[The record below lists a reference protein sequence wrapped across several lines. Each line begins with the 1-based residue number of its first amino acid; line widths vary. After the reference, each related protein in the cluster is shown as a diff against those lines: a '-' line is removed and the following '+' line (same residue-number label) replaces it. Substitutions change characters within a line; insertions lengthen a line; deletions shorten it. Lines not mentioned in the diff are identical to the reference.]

1 MLSDAG
7 GTPRRVWSGSTNW
20 TTTGLCTQLNNGL
33 LVDDDAVAAAY
44 MAQWQALRDAGSSH
58 PPALSTA
65 NSTPA
70 TSGGGA
76 PGIRTSVQFTRAR
89 NRVDLAALSE
99 IVNGAQEGILFL
111 MFIPG
116 LAGPL
121 KDIQQLRET
130 KPELLIRGVVSELPH
145 GRADE
150 KTGDTTTVH
159 VQVLGTADGTTAK
172 TVDVVQPEGKA
183 HPAAWWAAETTHQQ
197 FKEGIGWAIIHSKV
211 LVVDPFSDDPTVV
224 TGSHNFSIS
233 ASEDNDENYVV
244 IRGDRA
250 LAEAYAVNVESAWR
264 HYASRIATPHAEL
277 KGIDY
282 LNALLDDTRAGERFW
297 GLTA

>member
-1 MLSDAG
+1 
-7 GTPRRVWSGSTNW
+7 V
-20 TTTGLCTQLNNGL
+20 
-33 LVDDDAVAAAY
+33 
-44 MAQWQALRDAGSSH
+44 
-58 PPALSTA
+58 
-65 NSTPA
+65 
-70 TSGGGA
+70 TSGGAA
-76 PGIRTSVQFTRAR
+76 PGTIRTSVQFTRAR

-116 LAGPL
+116 LAGPM
-121 KDIQQLRET
+121 KDIQQLRTT
-130 KPELLIRGVVSELPH
+130 KSELVIRGVVSELPH
-145 GRADE
+145 GPADE
-150 KTGDTTTVH
+150 HTGDTTTVH
-159 VQVLGTADGTTAK
+159 VQLVGTADGTAAT

-211 LVVDPFSDDPTVV
+211 LVVDPFSDDPTIV

-233 ASEDNDENYVV
+233 ASEDNDENYIVV
-244 IRGDRA
+244 RGDRA

-277 KGIDY
+277 TGLAY
-282 LNALLDDTRAGERFW
+282 LNALLDDTRAGEQFW